1 VIAHWDVVEGTDLGL
16 AAGTVNVDVHR
27 IALEPG
33 EVNARLSD
41 AVAEE
46 ILFVLE
52 GSGVARLDGNDHEL
66 RAGDCLVHIVGR
78 KDHELRAGP
87 DAFTAL
93 AFRHPIRPDTSP
105 RTATVV
111 NVEDVEAED
120 WGDRDMGGVT
130 RPLGKSAGSVR
141 SGLNHEGI
149 ARGKLNTPPHCHS
162 AEEEVFV
169 ILDGEATVLL
179 GEEEHALR
187 AGHVVARPPGTGV
200 PHTFRAESAQMT
212 MLSYGTREP
221 NDIAYYARSHIVYL
235 RGVGVFGRMEPVD
248 PKEIW

>member
-1 VIAHWDVVEGTDLGL
+1 VIAHWDVGEGTDLGL
-16 AAGTVNVDVHR
+16 AAGTVNVGVHR

-33 EVNARLSD
+33 EVHARLSD

-52 GSGVARLDGNDHEL
+52 GSGVARLDGSNHEL
-66 RAGDCLVHIVGR
+66 RAGDCLVHVVGR

-87 DAFTAL
+87 DAFTVL

-111 NVEDVEAED
+111 NVEDAEA
-120 WGDRDMGGVT
+120 
-130 RPLGKSAGSVR
+130 
-141 SGLNHEGI
+141 
-149 ARGKLNTPPHCHS
+149 
-162 AEEEVFV
+162 
-169 ILDGEATVLL
+169 
-179 GEEEHALR
+179 EHALR